1 MFTGNTTLDIIILAA
16 IGLVFIAS
24 IISLMIY
31 NPNYSFK
38 ELLKKPWLIFDL
50 IRHASDK
57 VDNHLKD
64 AQESLDKLNN
74 TVDEV
79 KEEIDELKSKIKK

>member
-1 MFTGNTTLDIIILAA
+1 MFTGNTTLDLIILIA
-16 IGLVFIAS
+16 IAVIFVAS

-50 IRHASDK
+50 IKKAADNVSDEL
-57 VDNHLKD
+57 DD
-64 AQESLDKLNN
+64 AQKALDKLE
-74 TVDEV
+74 DEIEETKDAIQDV
-79 KEEIDELKSKIKK
+79 KDTLKK